1 MKKDSPKKSK
11 EVINSNS
18 IKEKIRKE
26 INKIDTKDDTYSNN
40 ALELS
45 SDDSQNTINLKD
57 DEAEQQKKKINEDS
71 SSSEF
76 KSTNK
81 N

>member
-26 INKIDTKDDTYSNN
+26 INKMDTKDDTYSNN

-45 SDDSQNTINLKD
+45 SEDSQNTINLKD
-57 DEAEQQKKKINEDS
+57 DESEQQKKKINEDS